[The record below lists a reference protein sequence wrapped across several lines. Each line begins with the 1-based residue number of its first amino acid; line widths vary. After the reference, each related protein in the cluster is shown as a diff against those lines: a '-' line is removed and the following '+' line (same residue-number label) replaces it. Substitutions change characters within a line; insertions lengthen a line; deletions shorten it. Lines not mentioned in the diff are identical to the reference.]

1 MNSEIVGKPTN
12 SDYGFIFKQLG
23 EDFPRH
29 PAQIYEIVGYII
41 TFAIL
46 WYVYWKTDKKDK
58 LGYIFGLF
66 MVLLWSVRFI
76 AEFFKDGQVASRED
90 WVLNTG
96 QLLSIPFIL
105 SGFYFMYFFKG
116 KKT

>member
-1 MNSEIVGKPTN
+1 MV
-12 SDYGFIFKQLG
+12 
-23 EDFPRH
+23 
-29 PAQIYEIVGYII
+29 

-46 WYVYWKTDKKDK
+46 WYVYWKTNKKDQ

-76 AEFFKDGQVASRED
+76 AEFFKDGQVASREG
-90 WVLNTG
+90 WALNTG

-105 SGFYFMYFFKG
+105 VGFYFMFFYKG
-116 KKT
+116 KKA